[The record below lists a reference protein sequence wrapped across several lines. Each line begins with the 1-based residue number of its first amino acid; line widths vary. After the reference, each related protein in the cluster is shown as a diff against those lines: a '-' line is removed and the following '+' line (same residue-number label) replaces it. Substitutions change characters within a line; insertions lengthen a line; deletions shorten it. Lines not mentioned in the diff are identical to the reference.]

1 MADNLL
7 QWHDGFHASLQI
19 ELRGEAAQLEF
30 YSEHELYKKALRVDT
45 LVIKNSDDTPVQ
57 KKIGKIFRK
66 YNLIEYKSP
75 GDYLNIN
82 DFYKVYGYACL
93 YQSNTEKTHEI
104 AMKDVTI
111 TFVCSHYPRKML
123 KILKEERKIEAEQIE
138 NGIYRLK
145 NDSIA
150 MQILVTWQL
159 SAEENRW
166 LTSLTRNLP
175 MNENTKMLLREYQR
189 NKGSILYQSAMDLI
203 MQANK
208 GIMEEDGSMVCD
220 VLKEIFADEWKEKEL
235 QMQEKESQI
244 QQKESW
250 MREKASEIE
259 EGKHWLQQK
268 ENQMQQKENQMQQK
282 ESQMQQKE
290 SQMQQKESQMQ
301 QKESWMREKASE
313 IEEGKNWLQQ
323 KESQMR
329 QKESQMQERESWLQ
343 EQEILL
349 LQKEADS
356 KKRIEKRE
364 KRLHSLIQLLLHEN
378 LMDDLKRV
386 SEDRG
391 YLEQMYQR
399 YGL

>member
-290 SQMQQKESQMQ
+290 S
-301 QKESWMREKASE
+301 WMREKASE

-378 LMDDLKRV
+378 LMDDLRRV
-386 SEDRG
+386 SEDAG

>member
-19 ELRGEAAQLEF
+19 EFRGEAAQLEF

-75 GDYLNIN
+75 GDYLSIN

-123 KILKEERKIEAEQIE
+123 KILKEERKIEAERIE

-235 QMQEKESQI
+235 QMQERESRMREKASEIEEGKNRLQQKENQMQQKESQMQQKESQI

-268 ENQMQQKENQMQQK
+268 E
-282 ESQMQQKE
+282 SQMQ
-290 SQMQQKESQMQ
+290 
-301 QKESWMREKASE
+301 
-313 IEEGKNWLQQ
+313 
-323 KESQMR
+323 

-364 KRLHSLIQLLLHEN
+364 NRLHSLIQLLLHEN
-378 LMDDLKRV
+378 LMDDLRRV
-386 SEDRG
+386 SEDAG

>member
-75 GDYLNIN
+75 GDYLSIN

-123 KILKEERKIEAEQIE
+123 KILKEERKIEAERIE

-150 MQILVTWQL
+150 MQILVIWQL

-235 QMQEKESQI
+235 QMQ
-244 QQKESW
+244 QKES
-250 MREKASEIE
+250 
-259 EGKHWLQQK
+259 
-268 ENQMQQKENQMQQK
+268 QMQQK

-301 QKESWMREKASE
+301 QKEC
-313 IEEGKNWLQQ
+313 
-323 KESQMR
+323 
-329 QKESQMQERESWLQ
+329 QMQERESWLQ

-364 KRLHSLIQLLLHEN
+364 NRLHSLIQLLLHEN
-378 LMDDLKRV
+378 LMDDLRRI

>member
-75 GDYLNIN
+75 GDYLSIN

-123 KILKEERKIEAEQIE
+123 KILKEERKIEAERIE

-235 QMQEKESQI
+235 QMQ
-244 QQKESW
+244 
-250 MREKASEIE
+250 
-259 EGKHWLQQK
+259 
-268 ENQMQQKENQMQQK
+268 QK

-301 QKESWMREKASE
+301 QKES
-313 IEEGKNWLQQ
+313 
-323 KESQMR
+323 QMQ

-364 KRLHSLIQLLLHEN
+364 NRLHSLIQLLLHEN
-378 LMDDLKRV
+378 LMDDLRRI

>member
-75 GDYLNIN
+75 GDYLSIN

-123 KILKEERKIEAEQIE
+123 KILKEERKIEAERIE

-235 QMQEKESQI
+235 QMQ
-244 QQKESW
+244 
-250 MREKASEIE
+250 
-259 EGKHWLQQK
+259 
-268 ENQMQQKENQMQQK
+268 QK

-301 QKESWMREKASE
+301 
-313 IEEGKNWLQQ
+313 
-323 KESQMR
+323 

-364 KRLHSLIQLLLHEN
+364 NRLHSLIQLLLHEN
-378 LMDDLKRV
+378 LMDDLRRI

>member
-235 QMQEKESQI
+235 QMQERESR
-244 QQKESW
+244 

-259 EGKHWLQQK
+259 EGKNRL
-268 ENQMQQKENQMQQK
+268 QQKENQMQQK

-364 KRLHSLIQLLLHEN
+364 KRLHSLIHLLLHEN
-378 LMDDLKRV
+378 LMDDLRRI